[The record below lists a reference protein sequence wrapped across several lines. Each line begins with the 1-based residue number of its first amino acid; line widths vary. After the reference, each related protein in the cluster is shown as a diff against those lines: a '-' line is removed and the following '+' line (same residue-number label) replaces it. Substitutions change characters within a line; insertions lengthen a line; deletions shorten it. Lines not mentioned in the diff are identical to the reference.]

1 MERGK
6 NMAKETILVVEDEK
20 DILELITYNLMKAG
34 YRTTGIASGEEAL
47 RAIPEVKPDLVVLDL
62 MLPGL
67 SGLEI
72 CEFIKSNSKTAGTK
86 ILILTAKNDEGD
98 IVTGLE
104 SGADDYMTKPFSPRV
119 LVARV
124 KALLRRARA
133 GESRQDAPLHIGDLS
148 IHSGKREVKIKDSS
162 IPLTNMEFNILHFL
176 ASNQGWAYSRSQIV
190 SAVRGENF
198 AVTDRSVDTLIVG
211 LRKKLGD
218 HSALIETV
226 RGVGYRFKE

>member
-1 MERGK
+1 MR
-6 NMAKETILVVEDEK
+6 KETILVVEDEE
-20 DILELITYNLMKAG
+20 DILELITYNLTKAG
-34 YRTTGIASGEEAL
+34 YRTTGTISGEGAL

-72 CEFIKSNSKTAGTK
+72 CELIKSNSKISHTK
-86 ILILTAKNDEGD
+86 ILILTAKTGEGD

-119 LVARV
+119 LVAHV
-124 KALLRRARA
+124 KALLRRVRA
-133 GESRQDAPLHIGDLS
+133 GESRPEVPLNIGALT
-148 IHSGKREVKIKDSS
+148 IHPGKREVKINDES
-162 IPLTNMEFNILHFL
+162 IPLTHMEFNILHFL

-190 SAVRGENF
+190 GAVRGENF

-218 HSALIETV
+218 QHHIIETV